1 VNDTLPVEVQGIEKS
16 FGPVHALRGIGFSVM
31 PGEVFGLV
39 GPDGA
44 GKTTCMRILSSV
56 MRPDRGRASILGL
69 DTVSDPSRVKERI
82 GYMSQRF
89 GLYQDLTVDENV
101 SFYADLYGVSTR
113 HEGERIARL
122 LDMSGMEPFRKRRAG
137 RLSGGMKQK
146 LGLICA
152 LVHTPSV
159 LLLDEP
165 TNGVDPVSRRGFWM
179 ILHELV
185 EGGLTVL
192 VSTSYLD
199 EAERCDRVAFLHQGR
214 IHALG
219 EPGGL
224 RLLVQGG
231 MLEVV
236 TSSPREA
243 ASILGER
250 LPGARVVL
258 LGDRVHISADSG
270 PPPEVSAVT
279 AALEGRIAFE
289 SVSPCEPG
297 LEDVFV
303 SLTEGTP

>member
-1 VNDTLPVEVQGIEKS
+1 VKETLPVEVEGLEKS
-16 FGPVHALRGIGFSVM
+16 FGQVQALRGIGFSVM

-44 GKTTCMRILSSV
+44 GKTTCMRILAAV
-56 MRPDRGRASILGL
+56 MRPDRGSARIMGT
-69 DTVSDPSRVKERI
+69 DTVSDPSGVKGCI

-89 GLYQDLTVDENV
+89 GLYQDLTVDENI
-101 SFYADLYGVSTR
+101 SFYADLYGVPARSMQ
-113 HEGERIARL
+113 ERLGRL
-122 LDMSGMEPFRKRRAG
+122 LEMSGMEPFRKRRAG

-152 LVHTPSV
+152 LVHTPGV

-185 EGGLTVL
+185 EGGLTVV

-199 EAERCDRVAFLHQGR
+199 EAERCDRVAFLHQGG
-214 IHALG
+214 IPALG
-219 EPGGL
+219 EPGEL
-224 RLLVQGG
+224 RRHVQGG
-231 MLEVV
+231 MIEVV

-243 ASILGER
+243 ASLLAAGF
-250 LPGARVVL
+250 PGSRVVL
-258 LGDRVHISADSG
+258 LGDRVHLSVDSG
-270 PPPEVSAVT
+270 TPPDTAAVSAVL
-279 AALEGRIAFE
+279 AGRIALE
-289 SVSPCEPG
+289 SIGPCEPG

-303 SLTEGTP
+303 SLTEATP